1 MIKRIFDLFLSIL
14 LLLIF
19 SPILIIL
26 FCLIY
31 LDNPGPIFFSQNR
44 IGKNGKIFR
53 LYKLRSMKINSEK
66 NGPIFTLQNDKRVTK
81 FGKFIRK
88 TSFDELPQLVNVIVG
103 DMSVVGPRP
112 DVPEQKR
119 LYSENDW
126 NLRNSLQPGITG
138 LAQSINR
145 NSGTLKQRL
154 KLDLFYIKKSNI
166 LLDMKIICLTIK
178 QIFSKGSF

>member
-1 MIKRIFDLFLSIL
+1 MTKRIFDLYLSIL

-19 SPILIIL
+19 FPILIIL
-26 FCLIY
+26 CCLIY
-31 LDNPGPIFFSQNR
+31 IDNPGPIFFSQNR

-88 TSFDELPQLVNVIVG
+88 TSLDELPQLVNVIIG

-112 DVPEQKR
+112 DVPEQRK

-126 NLRNSLQPGITG
+126 NLRNSFQPGITG

>member
-1 MIKRIFDLFLSIL
+1 MTKRIFDLLLSIIL
-14 LLLIF
+14 LVIFTPILMIISFLIF
-19 SPILIIL
+19 
-26 FCLIY
+26 

-44 IGKNGKIFR
+44 IGKNGKVFR

-66 NGPIFTLQNDKRVTK
+66 NGPYFTLQNDKRITR

-88 TSFDELPQLVNVIVG
+88 TSLDELPQLINVIVG
-103 DMSVVGPRP
+103 DMSIVGHRP
-112 DVPEQKR
+112 DILEQKK
-119 LYSENDW
+119 LYSEKDW

-138 LAQSINR
+138 LAQSILR
-145 NSGTLKQRL
+145 NSGTFKQRL

-166 LLDMKIICLTIK
+166 LFDIKIIYSTII